1 MSALTLPQDGEADA
15 HRRWREV
22 FAAYPVIVLIANSD
36 AVEIGALRR
45 DYGEDAL
52 FVFFNKVYKVLDAP
66 FDGPALL
73 VARSGPAGANI
84 VYRREVADVVR
95 LVRSPRF
102 LGICNLRAGGH
113 EQFSPASDFGVPDPV
128 GHLDL
133 AAWFEGFYPASHM
146 ATSGFALAVFLC
158 EQRLDARIVL
168 AGFTAKRSTRWK
180 LFADHDWTF
189 EQIVQRLLIRAG
201 RIETASIVAD
211 DFLGPIHRRFPEI
224 APADVGA
231 VAAEVL
237 AERLETANL
246 AIDDLIRLT
255 RPQRRFDGWLKG
267 LKPKTR
273 KAKLAEASSASNS
286 VR

>member
-1 MSALTLPQDGEADA
+1 MTGPALPRDGEGDA
-15 HRRWREV
+15 HRGWREV
-22 FAAYPVIVLIANSD
+22 FAPYPAIVLVANSD
-36 AVEIGALRR
+36 AVEIDALRR
-45 DYGEDAL
+45 RYGEDAL
-52 FVFFNKVYKVLDAP
+52 FVFFNKVYKVLETP
-66 FDGPALL
+66 FDGAALL

-102 LGICNLRAGGH
+102 LGICNLRAGAR
-113 EQFSPASDFGVPDPV
+113 ERFSSPAEFAVADAV

-133 AAWFEGFYPASHM
+133 AGGFEGFYPGSHV
-146 ATSGFALAVFLC
+146 ATSGFALAIFLC
-158 EQRLDARIVL
+158 EQHLDARIVL

-201 RIETASIVAD
+201 RLESAGPVAD
-211 DFLGPIHRRFPEI
+211 ELLGPIHRRFPEI
-224 APADVGA
+224 DPAEVGA

-237 AERLETANL
+237 AERLEGANL
-246 AIDDLIRLT
+246 AIDELIRLT
-255 RPQRRFDGWLKG
+255 RPQRRFDGWLRR

-273 KAKLAEASSASNS
+273 KARLAALSSASKS
-286 VR
+286 AR